1 VAAALGGAFLQGR
14 KRLVQAVNL
23 ALLLGAWF
31 IIFALNQELS
41 LKRWLRFEGVFTL
54 VSEDETAAARFL
66 DQPRYRQTLLVAEP
80 ATQHILEGLSGVNT
94 AGGTYATAATRGQL
108 MDILGSDSPEHV
120 REPPSSRS
128 AMLCGRVGRHPPA
141 RGRSPRRPLDGPG
154 RRRTDWRASRT
165 SGRRDARP
173 FVTKPA

>member
-1 VAAALGGAFLQGR
+1 M
-14 KRLVQAVNL
+14 NL
-23 ALLLGAWF
+23 ALLLGAWL

-66 DQPRYRQTLLVAEP
+66 DQP
-80 ATQHILEGLSGVNT
+80 ATDKRCWWPSPPPQHILEGLSGVNT

-120 REPPSSRS
+120 RISVRGPRT
-128 AMLCGRVGRHPPA
+128 LCGKGRTTYTACCGSEPAPPT
-141 RGRSPRRPLDGPG
+141 GWPWTPG
-154 RRRTDWRASRT
+154 TDRRASRT

-173 FVTKPA
+173 FATKRA